1 MTVHAHI
8 IESKGDGFQKALTGV
23 VSETAEKREPCG
35 AYGWALLAEGRVDA
49 KPGSRSIPM
58 CA

>member
-1 MTVHAHI
+1 MTVHVHV

-35 AYGWALLAEGRVDA
+35 A
-49 KPGSRSIPM
+49 
-58 CA
+58 